1 MRKAIRYSVILALFA
16 LAAFVLAPSNK
27 TSAANG
33 PSTVY
38 EDNAYVMV
46 YPSADEQVFLYAGE
60 FMQSRGATEGTVD
73 GAKYDLK
80 TNTLTLKDANLY
92 YIDVNVMGDDFKVK
106 LVGDNTL
113 NSFRSWGYYYGG
125 NVTFTGKGSL
135 TLTGDGTPLF
145 ISAEFSD
152 SAFYFTESV
161 TVKVTNAGLAPVA
174 ITASTGKS
182 GINVAKKLNT
192 LCSEKTQATI
202 YAEYDDDYNIYQI
215 FEKDGALYRVYVL
228 KAPDDKTIYTI
239 ADEEGNVIADELSFN
254 DVMKAGYRVKDS
266 GLTNYYYGLNGQFEV
281 SPSVKAAIAAPKV
294 SVKVS
299 GTTAKFTVKKTKGAE
314 GYEIQII
321 RKYDDSNPLTE
332 KTIKKSGSAKRTLSV
347 KKLKSGSYY
356 ATVVPYKTVNGEKVY
371 GAESKAV
378 SFEIK

>member
-60 FMQSRGATEGTVD
+60 FMQSMGATEGTVD

-92 YIDVNVMGDDFKVK
+92 HIDVNVMGDDFKVK

-145 ISAEFSD
+145 ISAECSD

-161 TVKVTNAGLAPVA
+161 TVKVTNGGIVPVA
-174 ITASTGKS
+174 VTVSTSKN

-192 LCSEKTQATI
+192 LYSEKTQATI
-202 YAEYDDDYNIYQI
+202 NAGYDEDYNTYQV
-215 FEKDGALYRVYVL
+215 FEKDGVLYKVYVL

-239 ADEEGNVIADELSFN
+239 TDEEGNVIADELSFN
-254 DVMKAGYRVKDS
+254 DVMKAGYRVKDY
-266 GLTNYYYGLNGQFEV
+266 GLTNFYYGLNGQFEV

-332 KTIKKSGSAKRTLSV
+332 KTIQKSGSAKRTLSV

-378 SFEIK
+378 YFEIK